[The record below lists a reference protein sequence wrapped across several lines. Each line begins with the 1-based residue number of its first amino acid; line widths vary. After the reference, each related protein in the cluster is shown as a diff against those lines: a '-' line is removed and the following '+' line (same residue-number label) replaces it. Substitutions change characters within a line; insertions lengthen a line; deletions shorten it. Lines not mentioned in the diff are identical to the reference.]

1 MIKTWNARDT
11 PKEQLESLL
20 REKYK
25 QIEESY
31 KILKRLATAE
41 DAKKLID
48 EIYRLKSFAN
58 EIELELIRRNFT
70 NDLQE

>member
-31 KILKRLATAE
+31 KILKRLATVE

-70 NDLQE
+70 NDLQD